1 MGNSYC
7 KYRPN
12 FLFALDQSQVNL
24 FLEDM
29 KESYEQKLAKKKS
42 IYENTNSPEDEKN
55 MKFTEMFLEG
65 IKEIQNSLKQVKIEK
80 KNLYIVEKNLD
91 MYFEYDHDTDEIDV
105 IKQKNEIITFIN
117 KYKVPVTA

>member
-7 KYRPN
+7 KYKPN

-29 KESYEQKLAKKKS
+29 KESYEQKLAEKKS
-42 IYENTNSPEDEKN
+42 IYEKTMSSEDDKN

-80 KNLYIVEKNLD
+80 KKLYIVEKNLD

-117 KYKVPVTA
+117 KYKVPVSA